1 ASARSAQD
9 CVASVVS
16 SSKVSLALS
25 RPKDLHNTWI
35 KISTAGQVATLDYYK
50 GSVVALNNE
59 YFQLK
64 SDPFLMF
71 VHDPDSPN

>member
-1 ASARSAQD
+1 AASARSAQD

-35 KISTAGQVATLDYYK
+35 KISTAGQSPAHPPEPPH
-50 GSVVALNNE
+50 G
-59 YFQLK
+59 F
-64 SDPFLMF
+64 MF
-71 VHDPDSPN
+71 EKLEVY